1 MSKPVSRAT
10 ATWGVL
16 RSVWAVN
23 RRLRDEGRTDG
34 ATVEEVLE
42 HLLTHRTE
50 PIDYR
55 TVATHLRTL
64 EAKELLTS
72 HKQGRKLYY
81 RPVVDELVAVSAE
94 IRAFL
99 DHVIH
104 GDPAL
109 LDEVERQLLEDRYE
123 IEARARKTR
132 GKKSSRAT

>member
-1 MSKPVSRAT
+1 MSRPVSRAT

-23 RRLRDEGRTDG
+23 RKLREEGRTDG

-42 HLLTHRTE
+42 HLLTHREE

-64 EAKELLTS
+64 EAKELLVS

-81 RPVVDELVAVSAE
+81 RPVVDEVAAVSAE
-94 IRAFL
+94 IRAFF

-104 GDPAL
+104 RAPAL
-109 LDEVERQLLEDRYE
+109 LDELERQLLEERD
-123 IEARARKTR
+123 EAQHQAPER
-132 GKKSSRAT
+132 SRERSRTS